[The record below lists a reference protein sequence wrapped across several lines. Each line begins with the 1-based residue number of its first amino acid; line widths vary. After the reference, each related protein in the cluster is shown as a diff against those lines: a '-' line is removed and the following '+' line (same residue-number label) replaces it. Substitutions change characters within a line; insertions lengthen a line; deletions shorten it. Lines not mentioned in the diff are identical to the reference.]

1 MRAVLREDQNGYL
14 QAWLVRDNDPDDA
27 AEQGIPLEP
36 PAMDGIDW
44 GEVQRDIHN
53 ALVRRGVFGEHDL
66 SSAQSKV
73 LPVVSRVIKRHVV
86 LLYKQE
92 AKNGAE

>member
-14 QAWLVRDNDPDDA
+14 RAWLVRDSDPDED

-36 PAMDGIDW
+36 PDLDGIDW

-53 ALVRRGVFGEHDL
+53 ALVRRGLFGAGDL
-66 SSAQSKV
+66 AGRQSKV
-73 LPVVSRVIKRHVV
+73 LPIVARVVKKHVV

-92 AKNGAE
+92 AK